1 MLKVGLIGCG
11 NAGNQV
17 LQEALKTYPDMKLVA
32 INSSENDLSTLPDS
46 ITKITIGDGKGCGK
60 NRMEA
65 KNSLA
70 SQVLELVRN
79 KEFIEFMSD
88 LELAF
93 VISSTGGG
101 TGSGMSLVFTNVI
114 AKTFPS
120 TYTIPVGIL
129 PTINEAESTQVNTL
143 EYLTELYKSLD
154 NKTTY
159 MLYDNEKLKELP
171 PNKMLPEVNRRIV
184 EDINVLRCF
193 YNKSTQFDSIDEKDA
208 LTVIRTPKRLMVA
221 SVYDVKEK
229 DLDEMS
235 LEERL
240 MDSIKRGIHAEIQGD
255 KIVNRTGIILNISE
269 SVLNTFSIQLPL
281 IRSFLGDPIEEF
293 KHIYVN
299 EDKKLPNN
307 AFLIISGLSPINDR
321 IAKINDRITEIQE
334 AQKRQEDD
342 DELDDDLINSVNSK
356 RVYSEEKT
364 EIEQVDIQ
372 GIFSNFGL
380 NLK

>member
-17 LQEALKTYPDMKLVA
+17 LQEALKTYPDMKLIA

-46 ITKITIGDGKGCGK
+46 IMKIKIGDGKGCGK

-65 KNSLA
+65 KKSLA

-88 LELAF
+88 LDLAF

-269 SVLNTFSIQLPL
+269 PVLNTFSIQLPL
-281 IRSFLGDPIEEF
+281 IRTFLGDPIEEF

-321 IAKINDRITEIQE
+321 IAKINDRIAEIQE

-342 DELDDDLINSVNSK
+342 DELDDDLISSVNSK

-364 EIEQVDIQ
+364 EVEQVDIQ